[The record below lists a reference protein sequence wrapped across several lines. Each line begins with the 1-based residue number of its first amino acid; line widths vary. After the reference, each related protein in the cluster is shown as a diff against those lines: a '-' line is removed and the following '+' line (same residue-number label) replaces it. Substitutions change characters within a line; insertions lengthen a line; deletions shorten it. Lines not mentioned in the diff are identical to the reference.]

1 VTRVRAIALTGAVL
15 ALAACDGVGQACPAI
30 GWGSTLTVELAPDWP
45 PGEGRSVEVGCP
57 EPCGLPALGST
68 PSGPIREG
76 VAPLTGTS
84 TALSFVMET
93 PDSVVVPVLG
103 PDGAVLAEVAAD
115 LDWERVG
122 GSEECGGPMA
132 ATVTVPAP

>member
-1 VTRVRAIALTGAVL
+1 M
-15 ALAACDGVGQACPAI
+15 
-30 GWGSTLTVELAPDWP
+30 
-45 PGEGRSVEVGCP
+45 EVGCP
-57 EPCGLPALGST
+57 KPCGLPALSST

-103 PDGAVLAEVAAD
+103 PDGVVLAEVAAD

>member
-1 VTRVRAIALTGAVL
+1 M
-15 ALAACDGVGQACPAI
+15 
-30 GWGSTLTVELAPDWP
+30 
-45 PGEGRSVEVGCP
+45 EVGCP
-57 EPCGLPALGST
+57 KPCGLPALSST

-103 PDGAVLAEVAAD
+103 PDGVVLAEVAAD
-115 LDWERVG
+115 LDEERVG
-122 GSEECGGPMA
+122 GTAECGGPMA
-132 ATVTVPAP
+132 ATVTLPAP

>member
-1 VTRVRAIALTGAVL
+1 VTRARVVALTGAVL

-57 EPCGLPALGST
+57 EPCGLPALSST

-84 TALSFVMET
+84 TALSFVMDT

-103 PDGAVLAEVAAD
+103 PDGVVLAEVAAD
-115 LDWERVG
+115 LDRERVG